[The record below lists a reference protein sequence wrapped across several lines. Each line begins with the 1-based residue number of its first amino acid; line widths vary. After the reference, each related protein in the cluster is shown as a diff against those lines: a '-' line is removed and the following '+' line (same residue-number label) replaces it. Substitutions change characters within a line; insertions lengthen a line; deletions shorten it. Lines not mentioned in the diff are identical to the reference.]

1 MVRSVLLALV
11 ATTVAAQ
18 ETELVISAG
27 THDGLFFKSNP
38 SDPSQS
44 GDIGPM
50 K

>member
-1 MVRSVLLALV
+1 MVRSVLLVLV
-11 ATTVAAQ
+11 VTTVAAQ

-27 THDGLFFKSNP
+27 AQNGLFQSN
-38 SDPSQS
+38 PSQS